1 LTILVVSATLSPI
14 RSLSERTHM
23 GRVAV
28 VYFSGTGNTW
38 TIARQYVHALRTR
51 GQEADLYP
59 IEKLSS
65 AARDALASYDLI
77 GIGYPVHVWNAPR
90 RVAQFL
96 HDLPRSQGQ
105 RIFLFA
111 TAGATLGGAFD
122 WARDT
127 LAERGYAL
135 IHEARYYVGSASHA
149 HLQRGRLSMDE
160 IARRFAWADT
170 EVHEAVAE
178 ILSGG
183 ERHIYAPGWVR
194 FLGSLLAWRLYLLL
208 CRQGHRYF
216 YADEKC
222 DQCDLCVTACPTAN
236 IRLVDKK
243 VLFGDRCTLCLRC
256 LNICPRQA
264 IQVAA
269 LTQGLERYLAPGY
282 GWALLSGEGTLELH
296 NLESAP
302 ALTGVP
308 QESQDDLREDHDHS
322 DA

>member
-1 LTILVVSATLSPI
+1 
-14 RSLSERTHM
+14 M
-23 GRVAV
+23 GRVAI
-28 VYFSGTGNTW
+28 VYFTGTGNTW
-38 TIARQYVHALRTR
+38 TIARQYLCALRER
-51 GQEADLYP
+51 GQEVDLFP

-65 AARDALASYDLI
+65 AAHDALAGYDWV

-96 HDLPRSQGQ
+96 RDLPPSQGQ
-105 RIFLFA
+105 RVFMFI

-122 WARDT
+122 WARDLLT
-127 LAERGYAL
+127 RHGYAL

-149 HLQRGRLSMDE
+149 QLQRGRLSMDE
-160 IARRFAWADT
+160 VARRFTWADT

-194 FLGSLLAWRLYLLL
+194 LLGSHLAWRLYLWL
-208 CRQGHRYF
+208 CRQAHRYF

-222 DQCDLCVTACPTAN
+222 DQCDLCVKACPTAN
-236 IRLVDKK
+236 IRLLDKK
-243 VLFGDRCTLCLRC
+243 VLFADRCTLCLRC

-269 LTQGLERYLAPGY
+269 LTQTLERYLAPGY
-282 GWALLSGEGTLELH
+282 GWAVLSGEGVLEAGDPDATSTL
-296 NLESAP
+296 AD
-302 ALTGVP
+302 ALQAG
-308 QESQDDLREDHDHS
+308 QDDLPEPHDRP